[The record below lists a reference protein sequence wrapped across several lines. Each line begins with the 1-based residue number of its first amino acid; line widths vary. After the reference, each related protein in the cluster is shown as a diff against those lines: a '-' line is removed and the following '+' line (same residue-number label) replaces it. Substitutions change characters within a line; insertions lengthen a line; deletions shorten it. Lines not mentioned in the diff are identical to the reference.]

1 MGVDDQPAPILTGK
15 GDRQAKPE
23 TDLLSAFLDAAQPC
37 QCGTPGDI
45 ASKPQ
50 IRVADI
56 EFKRP
61 IPGIQPGL

>member
-1 MGVDDQPAPILTGK
+1 MGVNDQPAPILTGK

-45 ASKPQ
+45 TSEPQ
-50 IRVADI
+50 IGVADI